1 MSNLEKIPD
10 AIRVDLTPEQVKQL
24 QPLFNFT
31 HGQNGNGMTGLI
43 FAQPAQSE
51 IGNRLVVGFIGNPF
65 AQRMVRLVQAA
76 RKAKQASCY
85 VFDIAEFI
93 GRKV

>member
-1 MSNLEKIPD
+1 MNKGLLNFYRGKKI
-10 AIRVDLTPEQVKQL
+10 
-24 QPLFNFT
+24 
-31 HGQNGNGMTGLI
+31 LI
-43 FAQPAQSE
+43 I